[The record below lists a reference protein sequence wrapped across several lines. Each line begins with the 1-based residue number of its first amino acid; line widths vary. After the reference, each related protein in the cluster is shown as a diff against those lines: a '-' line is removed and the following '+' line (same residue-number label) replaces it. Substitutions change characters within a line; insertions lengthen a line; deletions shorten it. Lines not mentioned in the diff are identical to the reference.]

1 MGIIRGIITWII
13 MGIMTWIIVGISR
26 GIIMG
31 IILGINTG
39 IKSEI
44 IAGIIIRMSWEYL
57 GDIMGICIL
66 LGYHGYF
73 LDIK

>member
-1 MGIIRGIITWII
+1 MGVI
-13 MGIMTWIIVGISR
+13 TWIIVGISM

-31 IILGINTG
+31 IILGIITG
-39 IKSEI
+39 IKMGN
-44 IAGIIIRMSWEYL
+44 IAGIIIGISWEYH

-73 LDIK
+73 LDMK